1 MLHSFHS
8 FRISLREA
16 FILLTG
22 LCLSSALITY
32 ADFAVVEF
40 VRAILAVVL
49 VFALAIA
56 LALPRRREVLLS
68 FVGGTIII
76 LVYDYS
82 TNQALHRMAVLF
94 ASGNQNLNVWSDPQ
108 FKAAADLFTVELA
121 VGMGLLSAWITRSLQ
136 NRGPVASEHEN
147 V

>member
-1 MLHSFHS
+1 MLNSFHS

-22 LCLSSALITY
+22 LCLSLALLTY
-32 ADFAVVEF
+32 ADFAVVGF
-40 VRAILAVVL
+40 ARAILAVIL
-49 VFALAIA
+49 VFALAVA
-56 LALPRRREVLLS
+56 LALPKRREVLFS

-82 TNQALHRMAVLF
+82 TSRALHRMAVLF

-108 FKAAADLFTVELA
+108 FNAAGDLFTVELA
-121 VGMGLLSAWITRSLQ
+121 VGMGLLSAWIARSLQ
-136 NRGPVASEHEN
+136 NRGAADAEYERV
-147 V
+147 